1 MIESNLPLR
10 GQTNFMISASNIAL
24 LVLVVN
30 LMKFV
35 YIVFFSSWSKRMIEN
50 IRSQFK
56 IHIQVTYLGLLLLF

>member
-10 GQTNFMISASNIAL
+10 GQTNVMNSASNIAL
-24 LVLVVN
+24 LVLVIN

-35 YIVFFSSWSKRMIEN
+35 YIVFFSSRSKRMIEN

>member
-10 GQTNFMISASNIAL
+10 GQTNVMISASNIAL
-24 LVLVVN
+24 LVLVIN

-35 YIVFFSSWSKRMIEN
+35 YIVFFSSRSKRMIEN

-56 IHIQVTYLGLLLLF
+56 IQIQVTYLGLLKLL